1 MNNISIDYSA
11 FLGHCRSNGL
21 AGFADFAE
29 SKLPQVREVFVHGD
43 LDSWQAAIDSLPQIN
58 PCVID
63 LSAAAVRIG
72 VPEDCDESAREELRD
87 KLMRLHPWRKGPF
100 DVFGVYIDTEWRS
113 DWKWQRLIGSISP
126 LKGRRV
132 LDVGCGSGYH
142 CLRMLGEGA
151 AAVAG
156 IDPFLLFVMQFE
168 ALNRYIKT
176 DAAAVL
182 PFRLEDMPESMES
195 FDTVFSMGVLYH
207 RREPKEHIRHLRRL
221 LSCGGELVLETLVLE
236 RGGRDILVPKSRY
249 ARMRNVWN
257 LPTVESLC
265 AWLEECGFTD
275 TKLVDICRTTTDEQR
290 STDWMRFE
298 SLDKCLDSKDIT
310 KTVEGWPAPVRAV
323 VKAKKPENE

>member
-1 MNNISIDYSA
+1 MNNIPIDYSP
-11 FLGHCRSNGL
+11 FLEHCRSNGL
-21 AGFADFAE
+21 AEFADFAE

-43 LDSWQAAIDSLPQIN
+43 LEAWQAAIDALPQIS
-58 PCVID
+58 PSVID
-63 LSAAAVRIG
+63 LTAAAVRIG
-72 VPEDCDESAREELRD
+72 AAGDCDESARKELRE

-100 DVFGVYIDTEWRS
+100 DVFGVYVDTEWRS
-113 DWKWQRLIGSISP
+113 DWKWQRLCESISP

-151 AAVAG
+151 AAVVG
-156 IDPFLLFVMQFE
+156 IDPFLLFVMQFQ

-176 DAAAVL
+176 DAATVL
-182 PFRLEDMPESMES
+182 PFRLEDMPDSMES

-221 LSCGGELVLETLVLE
+221 LSSRGELVLETLVLQAA
-236 RGGRDILVPKSRY
+236 GRDCLVPKGRY

-257 LPTVESLC
+257 IPTVDLLSD
-265 AWLEECGFTD
+265 WLTDCGFSD
-275 TKLVDICRTTTDEQR
+275 IKLVDICRTTTDEQR

-298 SLDKCLDSKDIT
+298 SLDKCLDPRDIT
-310 KTVEGWPAPVRAV
+310 KTVEGRPAPVRAV
-323 VKAKKPENE
+323 LTAKKPEKE